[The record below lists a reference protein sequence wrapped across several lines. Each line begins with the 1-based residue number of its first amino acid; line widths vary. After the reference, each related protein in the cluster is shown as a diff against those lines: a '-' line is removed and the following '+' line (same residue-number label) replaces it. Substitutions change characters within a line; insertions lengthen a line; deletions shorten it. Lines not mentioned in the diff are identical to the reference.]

1 MKLLSIQYAYFV
13 KVWKGACVH
22 ACVCVLTCVS
32 ACCMLPCVSVCGVF
46 AVALHCL
53 GGFDIHTLLVIE

>member
-1 MKLLSIQYAYFV
+1 M
-13 KVWKGACVH
+13 H
-22 ACVCVLTCVS
+22 VCMHVLTCVS
-32 ACCMLPCVSVCGVF
+32 ACCMHPCVPVCGVF